1 MADETPPPQQSTV
14 TQTVPRTP
22 PVAIWSLILAVLS
35 FTCGWL
41 FTAIPA
47 VICGHIARAKIRKS
61 GGALGGRGIAT
72 GGLVLGYIALVL
84 GIMGIPLLVSMI
96 QSDSE
101 RVHRLAGERKEIASD
116 DGKIKVTVS
125 GTWTKMSGLNNQASL
140 QIGDKSARMFLI
152 VITDAKADVPNLTLE
167 THHQLTRDRM
177 LQKMKNA
184 SANQP
189 VSLTIDGHPA
199 LQDELTGT
207 EKGTALFHEKWVFLH
222 TTVDDGDHF
231 QQILAWTL
239 KSRWQKQNQ
248 LLREVTASFRSEK

>member
-1 MADETPPPQQSTV
+1 MADETPPPPQPAV
-14 TQTVPRTP
+14 AQTVPRTP

-96 QSDSE
+96 QSDRE
-101 RVHRLAGERKEIASD
+101 RLQRLSTERKEIASD
-116 DGKIKVTVS
+116 DGKIRVTVP
-125 GTWTKMSGLNNQASL
+125 GTWTKLPEINKQASL
-140 QIGDKSARMFLI
+140 QVGNKSKEVYLI
-152 VITDAKADVPNLTLE
+152 VITDTKADLDNFTLE
-167 THHQLTRDRM
+167 KHHQQTRDRM

-184 SANQP
+184 SGTEP

-199 LQDELTGT
+199 TQDELSGT
-207 EKGTALFHEKWVFLH
+207 EKGTNVVFLH
-222 TTVDDGDHF
+222 TTVDDGDRF

-239 KSRWQKQNQ
+239 KSRWEKQNQ
-248 LLREVTASFRSEK
+248 LLREITRTFHSEK